1 MQKHY
6 RTNYLKDGRLEIFN
20 SWEEESIMPFVMDR
34 KNSMFPNNAKAATGS
49 DVVFSLIQIALTD
62 FEIVQQLLLWNAVA
76 DCETK

>member
-1 MQKHY
+1 
-6 RTNYLKDGRLEIFN
+6 
-20 SWEEESIMPFVMDR
+20 MPFVMDR
-34 KNSMFPNNAKAATGS
+34 KNSLFPNNAKAATGS